1 ADAASLPPRAA
12 DETDHATPGGHLMV
26 QRILLADD
34 HQSVRQGLRTLLERE
49 GYEIVAE
56 ASNGPEAIQLARD
69 TRPDIVVLDLAMPL
83 MNGLDAAREIRKN
96 STQTKVILLT
106 MYAEDHYVL
115 EALQGGVSGYVLK
128 TQAAPDLAQ
137 ALGEVARGA
146 IYLSPGVSR
155 TVVAAFL
162 HKRDD
167 MPDPLTPRQRQIRP
181 AIASPR

>member
-1 ADAASLPPRAA
+1 
-12 DETDHATPGGHLMV
+12 MV

-34 HQSVRQGLRTLLERE
+34 HQIVRQGLRTLLERE

-128 TQAAPDLAQ
+128 TQAAP
-137 ALGEVARGA
+137 
-146 IYLSPGVSR
+146 
-155 TVVAAFL
+155 
-162 HKRDD
+162 
-167 MPDPLTPRQRQIRP
+167 
-181 AIASPR
+181 

>member
-1 ADAASLPPRAA
+1 
-12 DETDHATPGGHLMV
+12 MV

-34 HQSVRQGLRTLLERE
+34 HQIVRQGLRTLLERE

-137 ALGEVARGA
+137 AL
-146 IYLSPGVSR
+146 
-155 TVVAAFL
+155 
-162 HKRDD
+162 
-167 MPDPLTPRQRQIRP
+167 
-181 AIASPR
+181 